1 MAKRPLKSYRFSLIS
16 SLLITVLFLLLTV
29 GFTVF
34 FTEIFLFSTA
44 KILAL
49 ISCGFV
55 IFISVFLV
63 LNYRIEK
70 FMYKEI
76 KQLYQDLEPEF
87 RGELNDI
94 LITDNMDSLLKNVK
108 ELALRRSVE
117 LDSLKDQASF
127 RREFLGNVAHELK
140 TPLFTV
146 QGYILTLLDGA
157 LKDAS
162 VNKKYLERANKGV
175 ERLTYI
181 VKDLDL
187 LTKLEKEDTQLEMEE
202 FDILELIQSVFELL
216 EMEA

>member
-76 KQLYQDLEPEF
+76 KQLYHDLEPEF

-117 LDSLKDQASF
+117 LDGEVLNWTA
-127 RREFLGNVAHELK
+127 
-140 TPLFTV
+140 
-146 QGYILTLLDGA
+146 
-157 LKDAS
+157 
-162 VNKKYLERANKGV
+162 
-175 ERLTYI
+175 
-181 VKDLDL
+181 
-187 LTKLEKEDTQLEMEE
+187 
-202 FDILELIQSVFELL
+202 
-216 EMEA
+216 

>member
-1 MAKRPLKSYRFSLIS
+1 
-16 SLLITVLFLLLTV
+16 
-29 GFTVF
+29 
-34 FTEIFLFSTA
+34 
-44 KILAL
+44 
-49 ISCGFV
+49 
-55 IFISVFLV
+55 
-63 LNYRIEK
+63 
-70 FMYKEI
+70 MYKEI

-94 LITDNMDSLLKNVK
+94 LITDNMDSLLENVK

-157 LKDAS
+157 HKDAS

-216 EMEA
+216 EMEASKSNIELEFDLK